1 MKIIDPHHHLWHQ
14 DYFPW
19 LGEDLGE
26 TFFGNPAPIQKNYLL
41 EDFFEDA
48 ERYDLA
54 KSVAVEAGYDR
65 RRNPAGETR
74 WLQSVADSPNSR
86 GFPHGIVGF
95 ADLSDSGV
103 EVVLAEHCRH
113 PNIRGIR
120 QILNR
125 HQEPL
130 LNVAERDYLNDET
143 WRRNYG
149 LLEKFGLSFDLQ
161 IYHQQMADA
170 ASLARQYPDIQV
182 ILNHTG
188 MPVDRDEEGLRVWET
203 GMRALAECLNVA
215 VKISGLGIFDRVWT
229 TESIRGCVERTIDI
243 FGIDRCMFASD
254 FPVDKLTSD
263 YDQIWNAFD
272 TITKKYSDDERCK
285 LFVDN
290 AEKYY
295 QL

>member
-1 MKIIDPHHHLWHQ
+1 MKLIDPHHHLWHQ

-48 ERYDLA
+48 KGCDLG

-65 RRNPAGETR
+65 RDPAGETR
-74 WLQSVADSPNSR
+74 WLQSIADSPNSR

-95 ADLSDSGV
+95 ADFSDPGV
-103 EVVLAEHCRH
+103 EAVLADHCRH
-113 PNIRGIR
+113 ANIRGIR

-125 HQEPL
+125 HEVPL
-130 LNVAERDYLNDET
+130 LNVADRDYLNDET

-149 LLEKFGLSFDLQ
+149 LLEKYGLSFDLQ
-161 IYHQQMADA
+161 IYHHQMADA

-188 MPVDRDEEGLRVWET
+188 MPVDRDEEGLREWEHS
-203 GMRALAECLNVA
+203 MRTLAECLNVA
-215 VKISGLGIFDRVWT
+215 IKISGLGLFDRTWT
-229 TESIRGCVERTIDI
+229 TESIRGCVERTIEI
-243 FGIDRCMFASD
+243 FGIERCMFASD
-254 FPVDKLTSD
+254 FPVDKLTSS
-263 YDQIWNAFD
+263 YDKIWNGFH
-272 TITKKYSDDERCK
+272 TITEKLSDDAQRK
-285 LFVDN
+285 LFGEN

-295 QL
+295 RL